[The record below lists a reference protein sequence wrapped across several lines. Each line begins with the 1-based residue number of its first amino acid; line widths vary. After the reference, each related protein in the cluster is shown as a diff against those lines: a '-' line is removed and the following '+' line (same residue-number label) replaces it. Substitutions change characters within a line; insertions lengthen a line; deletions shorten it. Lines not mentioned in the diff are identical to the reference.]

1 MNKNINRLS
10 VLFAGLAVSGAFTSC
25 VDDDYD
31 LTEDIDLTVTVGGD
45 LSIPASSTEPITLAK
60 ILDLDN
66 ESSIIAAAADN
77 KWGLKQGDYV
87 LVQDGSSDENKIDVP
102 VVELKDIKGS
112 IYDFEVPPFV
122 NVGMP
127 TITVETNSM
136 INDLTVSADD
146 VTTEIV
152 AVDKA
157 DMNLDLL
164 ISISFKS
171 HNFSGDATIE
181 PGYTAVFDE
190 TWSLEPA
197 DDATA
202 ALISIDPAKRN
213 VMTFVKEAE
222 LKPNTDLNLKLRLT
236 EVDLTKLSAD
246 RRKDEGLYA
255 PGHFCLKSDIDSKG
269 EITISADGMALGQ
282 TADLELTIKVD
293 VPSCEL
299 VGFTGIV
306 DPRIDITASSFD
318 INDIPDFLSDPK
330 NHLDV
335 SDPRIYVTV
344 HNGSPLTMN
353 LNGTLEAFSK
363 GAVTATVKIGD
374 NNGTPAVHLKPEA
387 VTTILISS
395 KAINEAGVSN
405 VVVPNLGDLLT
416 TIPDR
421 ISFDDI
427 TCKALPETVSFKL
440 NGDFTYNTAYEA
452 VIPLAF
458 GPEMSLY
465 YSDDE
470 GGWDLDDIEDYS
482 AKAVE
487 LTLDVENGLPLGLT
501 PGLQAIDRFNN
512 VLDNITVDFFNTGTT
527 EKAFIDAS
535 SSSSV
540 TAIIRNSDETRLLN
554 LKDLD
559 GVRFEFTARTNAQS
573 VGVNLNENQSLR
585 FINVTA
591 KIKGGVTVDLNDI

>member
-10 VLFAGLAVSGAFTSC
+10 VLLAGLAVSGAFTSC
-25 VDDDYD
+25 VDEDYD
-31 LTEDIDLTVTVGGD
+31 LTEDIDLTVNVGGD
-45 LSIPASSTEPITLAK
+45 ITIPASSTEPITLK
-60 ILDLDN
+60 RILDLDS
-66 ESSIIAAAADN
+66 ESSIIAATADN

-87 LVQDGSSDENKIDVP
+87 LVQEGSSDENKINVP

-112 IYDFEVPPFV
+112 IYDFDVPPFV

-127 TITVETNSM
+127 DITVETNSM

-157 DMNLDLL
+157 DMDLDLI
-164 ISISFKS
+164 ISISFRS
-171 HNFSGDATIE
+171 DNFSGDATIE

-190 TWSLEPA
+190 TWTLEVA
-197 DDATA
+197 DAATA
-202 ALISIDPAKRN
+202 ALVAIDPAKRN
-213 VMTFVKEAE
+213 VMTFVKEAVLTPDTE
-222 LKPNTDLNLKLRLT
+222 LNLKLRLT

-246 RRKDEGLYA
+246 RRNEEGLYK

-269 EITISADGMALGQ
+269 EITISAEGMALGQ

-293 VPSCEL
+293 IPSCEL
-299 VGFTGIV
+299 IGFTGIV
-306 DPRIDITASSFD
+306 DPKIDITASSFD

-330 NHLDV
+330 NHLDI

-353 LNGTLEAFSK
+353 LNGTLQAFSK
-363 GAVTATVKIGD
+363 GAVTATVEIGD
-374 NNGTPAVHLKPEA
+374 NNGTPAVHLMPEA

-421 ISFDDI
+421 ISFDNI

-458 GPEMSLY
+458 GPEMSLHY
-465 YSDDE
+465 TDDE

-487 LTLDVENGLPLGLT
+487 LTLEVENGLPLGLT

-512 VLDNITVDFFNTGTT
+512 VLDDITVDFFNTGTT
-527 EKAFIDAS
+527 EKAFIEAS
-535 SSSSV
+535 SASSV
-540 TAIIRNSDETRLLN
+540 TAIIRNSDENRLLN

-591 KIKGGVTVDLNDI
+591 KIKGGVTVDLNEI

>member
-1 MNKNINRLS
+1 
-10 VLFAGLAVSGAFTSC
+10 
-25 VDDDYD
+25 
-31 LTEDIDLTVTVGGD
+31 
-45 LSIPASSTEPITLAK
+45 
-60 ILDLDN
+60 
-66 ESSIIAAAADN
+66 
-77 KWGLKQGDYV
+77 
-87 LVQDGSSDENKIDVP
+87 
-102 VVELKDIKGS
+102 
-112 IYDFEVPPFV
+112 
-122 NVGMP
+122 
-127 TITVETNSM
+127 
-136 INDLTVSADD
+136 
-146 VTTEIV
+146 
-152 AVDKA
+152 
-157 DMNLDLL
+157 
-164 ISISFKS
+164 
-171 HNFSGDATIE
+171 
-181 PGYTAVFDE
+181 
-190 TWSLEPA
+190 
-197 DDATA
+197 
-202 ALISIDPAKRN
+202 
-213 VMTFVKEAE
+213 
-222 LKPNTDLNLKLRLT
+222 
-236 EVDLTKLSAD
+236 
-246 RRKDEGLYA
+246 
-255 PGHFCLKSDIDSKG
+255 
-269 EITISADGMALGQ
+269 
-282 TADLELTIKVD
+282 
-293 VPSCEL
+293 
-299 VGFTGIV
+299 
-306 DPRIDITASSFD
+306 
-318 INDIPDFLSDPK
+318 
-330 NHLDV
+330 
-335 SDPRIYVTV
+335 
-344 HNGSPLTMN
+344 MN